1 MQTILFGKIEKRT
14 TETMNKIEQIYRIL
28 CENGFRVTTD
38 TRKIALGDVFFALKG
53 ENFDGNDFVPFALQA
68 GAAGV
73 VTDDPSRYTDTE
85 QVIVV
90 EDVLTALQQ
99 TATLHRMKMGIPVLC
114 LTGSN
119 GKTTTKEL
127 LRRVLSC
134 RFEVCATQ
142 GNLNNHIG
150 VPLTLLSLR
159 PGHQFAVVE
168 MGASHPHEIRDLCAI
183 ARPDYGYITNFGRA
197 HLEGFGGVEGV
208 IRTKSELYDFL
219 RENDGLAFV
228 RADDPLQM
236 QRSEGIRRYTFSS
249 QGRQA
254 DVAIEMLSS
263 LPRVT
268 GRFSSAEFS
277 TSLSGEYNFTNA
289 CAAIAVGLYFGIAPQ
304 DIARAIASYVPDNN
318 RSQWVERGEDVIMM
332 DAYNAN
338 PSSMELS
345 LENFARTDTRG
356 REKIAV
362 LGDMF
367 ELGAYAREEHLRIAS
382 LAAALPFGKV
392 YLVGENFSRVVSPSG
407 KTSVFRTFEEF
418 SSAFEKPSAPAAY
431 LVKGSRGMRMERFLE
446 LL

>member
-1 MQTILFGKIEKRT
+1 MN
-14 TETMNKIEQIYRIL
+14 NKIEQIYRIL
-28 CENGFRVTTD
+28 VENGFRVTTD
-38 TRKIALGDVFFALKG
+38 TRKIAPGDVFFALKG
-53 ENFDGNDFVPFALQA
+53 ENFDGNDFVPSALQA

-73 VTDDPSRYTDTE
+73 VTDDPHRYADTG

-127 LRRVLSC
+127 LRRVLAC

-249 QGRQA
+249 QGRPA

-268 GRFSSAEFS
+268 GRFSSAEFA
-277 TSLSGEYNFTNA
+277 TALSGEYNFTNA
-289 CAAIAVGLYFGIAPQ
+289 CAAIAVGLYFGVAPQ
-304 DIARAIASYVPDNN
+304 DIARALASYIPDNN
-318 RSQWVERGEDVIMM
+318 RSQWMERGADVLMM

-345 LENFARTDTRG
+345 LENFARTDTG
-356 REKIAV
+356 AREKIAV

-367 ELGAYAREEHLRIAS
+367 ELGTYARQDHLRIAS
-382 LAAALPFGKV
+382 LAAALPFERV
-392 YLVGENFSRVVSPSG
+392 YLVGENFSRAVSPSG
-407 KTSVFRTFEEF
+407 KTSVFRTFDEF
-418 SSAFEKPSAPAAY
+418 ASAFEKPSVSAAY
-431 LVKGSRGMRMERFLE
+431 LVKGSRGMRMERFLD

>member
-1 MQTILFGKIEKRT
+1 MATSISDLYALFR
-14 TETMNKIEQIYRIL
+14 RHPH
-28 CENGFRVTTD
+28 VSTD
-38 TRKIALGDVFFALKG
+38 TRRIEPGSIFFALRG
-53 ENFDGNDFVPFALQA
+53 ATFDGNRFVNEALA
-68 GAAGV
+68 KGAAWAV
-73 VTDDPSRYTDTE
+73 ADDPAAAGTDAR
-85 QVIVV
+85 VLVV
-90 EDVLTALQQ
+90 DDTLRTLQELAR
-99 TATLHRMKMGIPVLC
+99 THRRTLGIPILAVA
-114 LTGSN
+114 GSN

-127 LRRVLSC
+127 LRRVLAC

-249 QGRQA
+249 QGRPA

-268 GRFSSAEFS
+268 GRFSSAEFA
-277 TSLSGEYNFTNA
+277 TALSGEYNFTNA
-289 CAAIAVGLYFGIAPQ
+289 CAAIAVGLYFGVAPQ
-304 DIARAIASYVPDNN
+304 DIARALASYIPDNN
-318 RSQWVERGEDVIMM
+318 RSQWMERGADVLMM

-345 LENFARTDTRG
+345 LENFARTDTG
-356 REKIAV
+356 AREKIAV

-367 ELGAYAREEHLRIAS
+367 ELGTYARQEHLRIAS
-382 LAAALPFGKV
+382 LAAALPFERV
-392 YLVGENFSRVVSPSG
+392 YLVGENFSRAVSPSG
-407 KTSVFRTFEEF
+407 KTSVFRTFDEF
-418 SSAFEKPSAPAAY
+418 ASAFEKPSVSAAY
-431 LVKGSRGMRMERFLE
+431 LVKGSRGMRMERFLD